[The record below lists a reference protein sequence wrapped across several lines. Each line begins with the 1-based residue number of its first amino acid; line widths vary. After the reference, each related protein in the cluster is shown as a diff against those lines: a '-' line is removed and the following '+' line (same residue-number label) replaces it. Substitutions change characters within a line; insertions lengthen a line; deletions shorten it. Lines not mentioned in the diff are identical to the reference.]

1 MNRNYTCAIV
11 DDEPDAIELLKQRIG
26 LLYPNIKVEGT
37 FMHWQEAVNALRSQT
52 YDILFSD
59 ISMPGK
65 NGLDLLKMLP
75 DLDCEIIFV
84 TAHEDY
90 ALKAFSFAASGY
102 ILKPIDDGEL
112 QAAISR
118 SLERVNNK
126 SLARESQKTGTMVHE
141 KIKIPGRNSIEYVTV
156 ADILYLES
164 VNKCTQIIGLD
175 FKYLSSANLGNYKY
189 LTDNKAFFQVHRS
202 FIVNLNAVTRYT
214 SDGAVIMT
222 DGKEIPV
229 ARSSR
234 QDFLNVF
241 EKKP

>member
-1 MNRNYTCAIV
+1 MNSNYTCAIV

-26 LLYPNIKVEGT
+26 LLYPNIQVKGT
-37 FMHWQEAVNALRSQT
+37 FLHWQEAVGALQT
-52 YDILFSD
+52 HKYDILFSD

-65 NGLDLLKMLP
+65 NGLDILKMLP

-102 ILKPIDDGEL
+102 VLKPIDDGEL
-112 QAAISR
+112 QAAIAR
-118 SLERVNNK
+118 SIERVMNK
-126 SLARESQKTGTMVHE
+126 SLARESQKMSTVAQE
-141 KIKIPGRNSIEYVTV
+141 KLKIPGRNSIDYVNV

-164 VNKCTQIIGLD
+164 VNKCTQIIGAG

-189 LTDNKAFFQVHRS
+189 LTESKMFFQVHRS
-202 FIVNLNAVTRYT
+202 FIVNLNAVTRY
-214 SDGAVIMT
+214 SNDGAVIMT

-234 QDFLNVF
+234 QDFLSAF
-241 EKKP
+241 EKNA